1 MRELH
6 SHVHDGAVAGSVS
19 CPSLS
24 LVARKFA
31 HSTNPERPQVIRNI
45 TNRYGEAYAEAN
57 SDIKASLFFT
67 IAFLRSPLV
76 QYR

>member
-19 CPSLS
+19 FPSLLGPGIS
-24 LVARKFA
+24 PADQP
-31 HSTNPERPQVIRNI
+31 TPPPQVIRNI

-57 SDIKASLFFT
+57 SDIKASHST
-67 IAFLRSPLV
+67 TPS
-76 QYR
+76 